1 MQINWGFIN
10 FAVIKLLA
18 QPVQKTFCM
27 TYQSNILK
35 IMNSI
40 RCIVSVFAILLTS
53 VFSIKAQSDQKE
65 LAVALMNNCV
75 NTLTNIINNKSMLVL
90 EHESDQILNNLTV
103 KQIVGFP
110 EISEFRVDL
119 IDAIDNLSITEEERE
134 ILRKVNSVKQDN
146 LKWRALSGALNNT
159 MLLTGG
165 GSNAYQLGFQALLT
179 AARTGIEYKASKND
193 LQIEEMQAMWDLRKD
208 DLKDFSKLRKEA
220 LDIIFR
226 LYQKHNLKE
235 SDRLTEQTSQQF
247 QKIITEPDAK
257 KMVRLLIDNAGK
269 FGHMADYY
277 YYLGMG
283 YLDSGNINKANEC
296 FDRYEELYDKAPI
309 YRINEKGGMISLA
322 RLTHNK
328 NLTIP
333 ETEKLVAN
341 VLKNLPNNAM
351 ANIQCAVITDRV
363 LKKPANGL
371 SILRSALDNV
381 STDDKTAVIMTAS
394 LLAPKV
400 NSNTAIY
407 KDFISAYVNQKSYDI
422 DAAINMWIAKKDN
435 VFLKLKSIFTISDLA
450 THPWVV
456 GDAEVSDKMIISCP
470 SKYTVNI
477 SQVQMFVE
485 KHTESEVYLY
495 PYILS
500 EKNAL
505 TIDQINKIDCFKQN
519 PNLKYLYMD
528 ACGKDKYM
536 IKFGIDYNA
545 IQQNTYHKQ
554 EDFSLSDKDRKKII
568 KFLKENAPER
578 TRTQIVA
585 TKSDNKLIKVE
596 KNGVTFNLP
605 EQFKS
610 KLGQLKNLAAQHGRT
625 YVKFAFNDVR
635 KIEICYIFDAT
646 KECLNPCYI
655 EYQGKK
661 HFANEAY
668 MKEFGLTQ
676 TPKTTTTQKAGA
688 STKKT
693 SAPVK
698 KSATPKTPAK
708 TNAKKEADKKEKSWW
723 NKLTGDDEKSD
734 KKEPTKKS
742 DAKDSKKTP
751 AKKETKK
758 EAEKEK
764 SWWKVWD

>member
-1 MQINWGFIN
+1 MCTLRYSLISISF
-10 FAVIKLLA
+10 LLISA
-18 QPVQKTFCM
+18 F
-27 TYQSNILK
+27 
-35 IMNSI
+35 SI
-40 RCIVSVFAILLTS
+40 R
-53 VFSIKAQSDQKE
+53 AQSDQKE

-134 ILRKVNSVKQDN
+134 LLRKVNSVKQDN

-159 MLLTGG
+159 MLITGG
-165 GSNAYQLGFQALLT
+165 GNNAYQLGFQALLT

-257 KMVRLLIDNAGK
+257 KMVRLLIDNVAK

-296 FDRYEELYDKAPI
+296 FDRYEALYDQAPI

-328 NLTIP
+328 NLTVP

-351 ANIQCAVITDRV
+351 ANIHCAVVTDRV
-363 LKKPANGL
+363 LKNPAKGL

-381 STDDKTAVIMTAS
+381 STDDKTAVIMAAS

-400 NSNTAIY
+400 NANTATY

-435 VFLKLKSIFTISDLA
+435 VFTKLKSIFTISDLA
-450 THPWVV
+450 SHPWVV

-485 KHTESEVYLY
+485 KHAESEVYLY
-495 PYILS
+495 PYVLS

-505 TIDQINKIDCFKQN
+505 TLEQINKIDCFKQN

-528 ACGKDKYM
+528 ACGKNQYM

-554 EDFSLSDKDRKKII
+554 DEFSLSEKDRKKII
-568 KFLKENAPER
+568 KFLKENAPEK

-585 TKSDNKLIKVE
+585 TKSDKKLSKIE
-596 KNGVTFNLP
+596 KNGVTYNFP

-610 KLGQLKNLAAQHGRT
+610 KAGQLNNFAAQYGRT
-625 YVKFAFNDVR
+625 YVKFVFNDVR

-668 MKEFGLTQ
+668 MKEFGLTK
-676 TPKTTTTQKAGA
+676 TSKTTTTQKSGA
-688 STKKT
+688 ATKKT
-693 SAPVK
+693 ISAPVK
-698 KSATPKTPAK
+698 KGATTKTPAK
-708 TNAKKEADKKEKSWW
+708 TDVKKETDKKDKSWW
-723 NKLTGDDEKSD
+723 NKLTGDDEKTD
-734 KKEPTKKS
+734 KKVADKKT
-742 DAKDSKKTP
+742 DAKDMKKATAKKTDTKDTKKTTAKKTDVKDTSKTP
-751 AKKETKK
+751 AKKESKK
-758 EAEKEK
+758 EKEK